1 MALKKNKQDKKFF
14 SEDEDFISD
23 SKAALLTKKTVVANS
38 ILFIVLM
45 LIISGIIWSY
55 FGMIDDVV
63 IGEGKVIPS
72 SEVKIIQSLD
82 GGIINKILVQEG
94 EIVHPN
100 QILVTLDDTRY
111 KADYKNGYH
120 RYLALSATVARLMAQ
135 AYGQPSVKFS
145 AELKEN
151 APDLVDR
158 ENYLFKTQLDS
169 LHSELE
175 NLQQYLDLAK
185 EHTKMYEKLTI
196 KGYASKAEYIRTQQI
211 IAEIQQ
217 KILEKKNQYQNTA
230 WTELN
235 QNKAELMSLTDSL
248 ASLKD
253 KMVRTELRSLVYG
266 VVKKINIKTEGGVVS
281 PGEDILEIVP
291 LSDKL
296 LVEAKVTPKDIA
308 FIHKGQKVSVKI
320 TAYDYT
326 VYGSL
331 NGVVTYISPDAIEE
345 SSNKLPGGRPI
356 TYYMIRVQTD
366 KNYLG
371 NDKHKL
377 PIIPGMTA
385 NVFIK
390 TGKKSVL
397 DYILKPIFK
406 AKEESFRER

>member
-82 GGIINKILVQEG
+82 SGIINKILVQEG

-120 RYLALSATVARLMAQ
+120 RYLAFSATVARLMAQ

-345 SSNKLPGGRPI
+345 SSNKLPGGD
-356 TYYMIRVQTD
+356 Q
-366 KNYLG
+366 
-371 NDKHKL
+371 
-377 PIIPGMTA
+377 
-385 NVFIK
+385 
-390 TGKKSVL
+390 
-397 DYILKPIFK
+397 
-406 AKEESFRER
+406 

>member
-1 MALKKNKQDKKFF
+1 
-14 SEDEDFISD
+14 
-23 SKAALLTKKTVVANS
+23 
-38 ILFIVLM
+38 
-45 LIISGIIWSY
+45 
-55 FGMIDDVV
+55 
-63 IGEGKVIPS
+63 
-72 SEVKIIQSLD
+72 
-82 GGIINKILVQEG
+82 
-94 EIVHPN
+94 
-100 QILVTLDDTRY
+100 
-111 KADYKNGYH
+111 
-120 RYLALSATVARLMAQ
+120 
-135 AYGQPSVKFS
+135 
-145 AELKEN
+145 
-151 APDLVDR
+151 
-158 ENYLFKTQLDS
+158 
-169 LHSELE
+169 
-175 NLQQYLDLAK
+175 
-185 EHTKMYEKLTI
+185 
-196 KGYASKAEYIRTQQI
+196 
-211 IAEIQQ
+211 
-217 KILEKKNQYQNTA
+217 
-230 WTELN
+230 
-235 QNKAELMSLTDSL
+235 MSLTDSL

-331 NGVVTYISPDAIEE
+331 NGLVTYISPDAIEE
-345 SSNKLPGGRPI
+345 SSNKLPGREPI